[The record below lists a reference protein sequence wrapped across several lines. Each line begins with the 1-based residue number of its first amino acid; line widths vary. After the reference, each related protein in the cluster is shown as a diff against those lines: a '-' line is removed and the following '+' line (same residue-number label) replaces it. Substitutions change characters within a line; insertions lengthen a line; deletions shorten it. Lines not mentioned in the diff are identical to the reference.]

1 MARFATT
8 DLYDAI
14 APIYDEWQGW
24 NGMTPFA
31 RLAAVKVAPL
41 LAREAVAAAA
51 AGRDRPA
58 LLDVGCGT
66 GTLLAEVAGMFPSWR
81 LAGVDGS
88 AGMLAVARAKPAV
101 GAVAW
106 ARARLTAL
114 PFAPAF
120 DVCTAF
126 YDTLNHLP
134 DAEALA
140 RAFGAVA
147 TVLRPGG
154 LLVFDVTSR
163 HGYEAWWSST
173 NRFTGTDWAMV
184 VDARFDR
191 ANELATGHVKLER
204 GGATHRFVIHQ
215 RYFAREE
222 IAARLAAAGFQLE
235 AHEAWSP
242 FPVGGLGKAWWVA
255 RLGQ

>member
-1 MARFATT
+1 VARFATS

-14 APIYDEWQGW
+14 APIYDDWQGW

-31 RLAAVKVAPL
+31 RVAAVKLTPL
-41 LAREAVAAAA
+41 LAREAVAAG
-51 AGRDRPA
+51 GRDRLA

-66 GTLLAEVAGMFPSWR
+66 GTLLAEVAEMYPSWR

-88 AGMLAVARAKPAV
+88 AGMLAVARAKPPLA
-101 GAVAW
+101 AVAW
-106 ARARLTAL
+106 ARAQLTAL

-120 DVCTAF
+120 DICTAF

-134 DAEALA
+134 DGETLA
-140 RAFGAVA
+140 RAFAAVA

-163 HGYEAWWSST
+163 HGYEAWWNT
-173 NRFTGTDWAMV
+173 ANRFTGAGWTMV
-184 VDARFDR
+184 IDARYDR
-191 ANELATGHVKLER
+191 ANALATGHVKLER
-204 GGATHRFVIHQ
+204 AGTTQRFVIHQ
-215 RYFAREE
+215 RYFAREV
-222 IAARLAAAGFQLE
+222 IAGGLAAAGFQVE
-235 AHEAWSP
+235 SQEAWSP

-255 RLGQ
+255 RLRQ